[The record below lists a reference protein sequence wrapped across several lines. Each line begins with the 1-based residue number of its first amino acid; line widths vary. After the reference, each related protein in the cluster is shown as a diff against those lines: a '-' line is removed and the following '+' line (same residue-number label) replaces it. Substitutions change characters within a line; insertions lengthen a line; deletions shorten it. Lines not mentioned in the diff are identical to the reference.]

1 MKKTLLSLCAIIMA
15 LGMNAADLWTGE
27 KHISWDDGG
36 IDLQAAQF
44 ADALPGNLLKVHY
57 SAAQTN
63 IELKVMGVW
72 HALPG
77 ARFEAW
83 IEGAG
88 CYEQYLTA
96 TAVAEIK
103 AHGLQVIGGDI
114 TATKIELL
122 DGKAEVKDGAVWTG
136 YFWMDSWSTMKLAME
151 GLAIDWGEYKE
162 LVIYHEANRTD
173 YVINVL
179 SQFDKEGAKVADNAV
194 TKEATY
200 AVVDLTKVNME
211 EVINASNDKNVLMIQ
226 MNKES
231 GDAFNMTDIVL
242 VPKNDPTA
250 IDHTAADALTHKFFR
265 NGQLVIEKN
274 GKFYNALGAELK

>member
-15 LGMNAADLWTGE
+15 LGMNATDLWTGE

-57 SAAQTN
+57 SAAHTN
-63 IELKVMGVW
+63 IELKVMEVEHW

-103 AHGLQVIGGDI
+103 
-114 TATKIELL
+114 
-122 DGKAEVKDGAVWTG
+122 
-136 YFWMDSWSTMKLAME
+136 
-151 GLAIDWGEYKE
+151 
-162 LVIYHEANRTD
+162 
-173 YVINVL
+173 
-179 SQFDKEGAKVADNAV
+179 
-194 TKEATY
+194 
-200 AVVDLTKVNME
+200 
-211 EVINASNDKNVLMIQ
+211 
-226 MNKES
+226 
-231 GDAFNMTDIVL
+231 
-242 VPKNDPTA
+242 
-250 IDHTAADALTHKFFR
+250 
-265 NGQLVIEKN
+265 
-274 GKFYNALGAELK
+274 